1 MSSTQ
6 PASTT
11 ELKEYC
17 LRKLGK
23 PVIDVNLADEQMN
36 DMIDES
42 VQFFQEYHF
51 DGTEVYYAKE
61 QVAASTLTFASAATG
76 TFSTEEIIT
85 GGTSGATAKIHEVT
99 STTVLKFK
107 QHKNSD
113 GLREANTSAT
123 FTAGETIT
131 GGTSG
136 ATGTAHATQA
146 TAVVFGSVD
155 TKALSVDDT
164 IIGIRDVL
172 PIKAEKLSSDDMF
185 SIEYQFN
192 LNQLPGLLK
201 GSGGLANYATSRQ
214 YINLMDDMFSKSD
227 TRQIRFNRLTDKV
240 YIDIDWDASVK
251 IGDWLVLQCYK
262 KIDGG
267 TYTELYND
275 IFLKKYT
282 TALFKKQWGANLIKY
297 EGMQLPGGATL
308 NGRQIYDD
316 GHTELEKLE
325 EESQLRYQ
333 LPDNFYVG

>member
-76 TFSTEEIIT
+76 TFSTEETIT

-146 TAVVFGSVD
+146 TAVVFGNVD
-155 TKALSVDDT
+155 SKALSADDT

-240 YIDIDWDASVK
+240 YIDMDWDASVK